1 MASSRLV
8 IDIVFVVLV
17 ILAISITAVVLS
29 KALADTF
36 SPNLLASKSEDTSL
50 VITDPD
56 INNQAKIDDGAP
68 PRPTLP
74 NLPDG
79 DYGTS
84 TDPPDTQLEVVETG
98 HYVASVTDSGRQFLE
113 TVYGSSPI
121 LLPVTWGAVIGAVI
135 WRGKVRSQ
143 WNRHGYDYDTFRLI
157 AKMRGSPMR
166 QRVLDSLRDEQKNKL
181 QLAKELDVDW
191 KTIDNHIEMLLE
203 ARLVEEK
210 NRIGTAKYYS
220 LTKNGERV
228 LSLLAASQDQESN
241 MLGNG
246 K

>member
-1 MASSRLV
+1 M
-8 IDIVFVVLV
+8 IDIVFIALV
-17 ILAISITAVVLS
+17 MMAISITTLVLA

-36 SPNLLASKSEDTSL
+36 STDLLASKSEDISL

-56 INNQAKIDDGAP
+56 INNQPEIDDSA

-74 NLPDG
+74 GLQEG
-79 DYGTS
+79 DADANEDP
-84 TDPPDTQLEVVETG
+84 TDTKQEIIETG
-98 HYVASVTDSGRQFLE
+98 QYVAIVTDSGDQFVE

-121 LLPVTWGAVIGAVI
+121 ILPITWGAVIGAVI

-166 QRVLDSLRDEQKNKL
+166 QRVLDALTDVQKNKL

-191 KTIDNHIEMLLE
+191 KTIDNHIDMLLD

-210 NRIGTAKYYS
+210 NKIGTAKYYS
-220 LTKNGERV
+220 LTRNGEKI
-228 LSLLAASQDQESN
+228 LSLLAASEDQESN

>member
-1 MASSRLV
+1 MVSSRLV
-8 IDIVFVVLV
+8 IDIVFIVLV
-17 ILAISITAVVLS
+17 IMAISITTVVLA

-36 SPNLLASKSEDTSL
+36 SADLLASKSEDISL

-56 INNQAKIDDGAP
+56 INDQAKTDGDAH

-74 NLPDG
+74 GLQEG
-79 DYGTS
+79 DADTS
-84 TDPPDTQLEVVETG
+84 EDPTDTKLQIVETG
-98 HYVASVTDSGRQFLE
+98 QYVASVTDSGGQFIE

-121 LLPVTWGAVIGAVI
+121 ILPITWGAVVGAVI

-143 WNRHGYDYDTFRLI
+143 WNRHGYDYDTFRLV

-166 QRVLDSLRDEQKNKL
+166 QRLLDSLKDVQKNKL
-181 QLAKELDVDW
+181 QMAKELGVDW
-191 KTIDNHIEMLLE
+191 KTIDNHIDMLLE

-220 LTKNGERV
+220 LTRNGERV
-228 LSLLAASQDQESN
+228 LSLLAASEDQESN
-241 MLGNG
+241 MLSNG